1 MNILEKLLDI
11 IIEFLNQRKEKKIE
25 EQEIEA
31 VQIEQQLEATEKVK
45 KRKKKEIVVLLFS
58 LSFFHCPFQL

>member
-11 IIEFLNQRKEKKIE
+11 ILEFLNQRKEKKIE

-45 KRKKKEIVVLLFS
+45 KRKKKEIQKPKEDN
-58 LSFFHCPFQL
+58 FFND

>member
-11 IIEFLNQRKEKKIE
+11 ILEFLKQRKEKKIE
-25 EQEIEA
+25 EQGIEA

-45 KRKKKEIVVLLFS
+45 KRKKKEIQKPKEDN
-58 LSFFHCPFQL
+58 FFND